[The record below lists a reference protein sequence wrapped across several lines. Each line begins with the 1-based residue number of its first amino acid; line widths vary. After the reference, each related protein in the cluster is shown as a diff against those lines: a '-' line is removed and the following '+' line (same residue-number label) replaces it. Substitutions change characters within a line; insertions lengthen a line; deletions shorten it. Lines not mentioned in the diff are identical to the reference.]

1 MFWARRRYPR
11 FACHANRIALMT
23 MADGVLVFAA
33 VHESNSKLYLWS
45 RVSGTKGYAGW
56 AQCQAIDLQPLL
68 LPIGTLP
75 ASFDI
80 SYFEDRVAAIFMG
93 PYCAFFTMDLKPHKI
108 KIPEGNVAWPVIP
121 YMSFYTPGF
130 NLLSFGFVNIQN

>member
-1 MFWARRRYPR
+1 MSRNSICGRGCLVPR
-11 FACHANRIALMT
+11 HTR
-23 MADGVLVFAA
+23 DGHNA
-33 VHESNSKLYLWS
+33 K
-45 RVSGTKGYAGW
+45 
-56 AQCQAIDLQPLL
+56 PLL

-80 SYFEDRVAAIFMG
+80 IYFEDRVAAIFMG
-93 PYCAFFTMDLKPHKI
+93 PYCAFFTMDLKSLQI

-121 YMSFYTPGF
+121 YMNFYTPGF